1 MLRRQVL
8 TGSLYV
14 LCGAATGAPSQS
26 AEVMEAFFRKF
37 GTEGR
42 TYVLRESLQDATAS
56 PGASKALL
64 WKFPVRQ
71 TRHRR
76 RDFGSVSVRL
86 LTDAEYIDI
95 FADEKGC
102 SAGWTEFYKRY
113 PDSKALLQFS
123 AVRFTKGG
131 AEAHVLVQVSS
142 ACLGGTID
150 RFRFLRH
157 GSLWHFAD
165 SENLGRA

>member
-8 TGSLYV
+8 AGALYV
-14 LCGAATGAPSQS
+14 LCGAATGASSQS

-42 TYVLRESLQDATAS
+42 AYVLRESLQDATDS

-64 WKFPVRQ
+64 REFPVRQ
-71 TRHRR
+71 TKHRR

-95 FADEKGC
+95 FSDERSC
-102 SAGWTEFYKRY
+102 SGGWSEFHKRY
-113 PDSKALLQFS
+113 PNAKALLQFS

-131 AEAHVLVQVSS
+131 AEAHVLVQVGS

-157 GSLWHFAD
+157 GSLWRFAD